1 VRRIIGAGDRR
12 VTKYVLTSDGRP
24 SYTVSIMRFL
34 DGKAVRETRYFG
46 NPFEPGAARARSVER
61 MP

>member
-1 VRRIIGAGDRR
+1 
-12 VTKYVLTSDGRP
+12 
-24 SYTVSIMRFL
+24 MWFL
-34 DGKAVRETRYFG
+34 DGKAARETRHFG